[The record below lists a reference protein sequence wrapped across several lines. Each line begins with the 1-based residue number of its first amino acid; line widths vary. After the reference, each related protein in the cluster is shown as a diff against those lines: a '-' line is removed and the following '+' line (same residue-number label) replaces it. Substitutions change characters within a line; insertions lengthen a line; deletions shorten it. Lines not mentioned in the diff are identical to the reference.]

1 MKTDTLKILMLED
14 STADAEMIQRLLKKN
29 NVNCLFNVMMS
40 KAAYELALDEF
51 RPDLILS
58 DNVLLQFTA
67 TEALEILQQRGL
79 HIPFILVTETVSE
92 EFAVG
97 IIKAGAADYLLKNRL
112 IRLPAAIEAALKIAQ
127 AEKKKL
133 AFEKKLIRSEKRFR
147 GLVENNMSII
157 LLADQNLVATFLSSS
172 ATAITGWN
180 NAEFERVDT
189 KEYIHPGDR
198 VMMQGIMDKALA
210 NQGKAFPVS
219 LRVRHKN
226 GYYISLEGK
235 INNMM
240 HDPHVG
246 GIITNLTDVTQRV
259 AAEKK
264 IIRVNRLYYFISQI
278 NKMIVRT
285 ADEATLFAE
294 ACRIAVDL
302 GNFKMA
308 WIGIV
313 DEATQQVVPVIY
325 AGDEKE
331 YLTKIKIISVAEIAE
346 GREPASDAI
355 RQGKNIICNDIENDG
370 QMAPWKSAA
379 LERGYLSSMSV
390 PIKKFGK
397 VAGVFSFYAGH
408 KNFFDAEEI
417 LLLEEATGDV
427 GFALELFDKKVL
439 QTKADVMVAA
449 SEQRY
454 HTLTE
459 TAPVGIFHTDVDGN
473 TTYVNPCWSQI
484 SGLSFKE
491 ALGNGWLNAVY
502 KEDKE
507 ALIKGWQNA
516 TTAREISFSQYRF
529 VHPDG
534 SLVWVIGQAIP
545 ERNAQKKIV
554 GYVGTITNVTSLKI
568 AEDIILKEKQL
579 SETIINN
586 LPGIFY
592 LYDTTGKFIRW
603 NRNFE
608 IVTGYSGK
616 EIAIMKPVDFYDE
629 DQKEI
634 ITARIKTVFKK
645 KSPGIEVELFTKTSK
660 KIPYYLNSLAINFEG
675 KKCILGMGLDLSER
689 KKAEEEIK
697 KANERYE
704 LIGKAASDGLWDW
717 NLEKNQLWS
726 NISHQQLYGLSMADA
741 VPGFE
746 EWKQRIHP
754 EEREQTV
761 KNFEEATASDRSNLI
776 DEYRFYT
783 ENKGWVD
790 IYGRTF
796 IERDKAGKAIR
807 LIGSMMDITESKKAA
822 AEITAA
828 NKRFEMIAAATNDAL
843 FELDILTG
851 RTWHNKAF
859 LNIFN
864 GGNEVKNIIPTK
876 KLWRAKIHP
885 DDKERVINKLEKTYA
900 GHSLTWTDEFR
911 FQKADGSYGTFYD
924 RASITRNEEGT
935 PVRLVG
941 SMIEITELKQ
951 AEEKLKEQKAQLQAL
966 SDNLPGVTLFQVMLE
981 PDGSMHFTYLSSGV
995 KALAGKDAEE
1005 VLNNPSV
1012 LYKLIVHEDR
1022 TRFIAAQN
1030 ESLRL
1035 MGIFNVELRCR
1046 IYTGEMRWLNII
1058 STPTKLDDGRTIW
1071 DGFYIDITDR
1081 KKAAEAIM
1089 LSNERYNLVAKA
1101 TNDSIWDLNIV
1112 TGETTRTGDG
1122 FKTLFGYNN
1131 RAGINSNTAFHQF
1144 VHPED
1149 LSAAKNSMLQVFNN
1163 SREFYWEKEYR
1174 FLKANGRYAHVYDKG
1189 FIIRDKNGKAIRMIG
1204 STQDITRLKEN
1215 EFHLIKL
1222 NNTLQ
1227 TQAKALADSNAELEQ
1242 FAYVASHDLQ
1252 EPLRMVTSFLILL
1265 EKKYGNI
1272 IDESG
1277 KRYIHFAVDGAKRM
1291 RQIILDLLELS
1302 KVGRKEGE
1310 PETINLNIQIQE
1322 IIGIFQKDIDDKNAV
1337 IEVGELP
1344 VIYAYKPS
1352 VRQVFQNLIGNAI
1365 KYKKN
1370 NIAAHIKITAIGVK
1384 DYWQFAI
1391 ADNGVGIEQEYFDR
1405 IFIIFQRLHNQ
1416 NEFSGT
1422 GIGLAIS
1429 KKIIENLDG
1438 KIWLTSEFGKGST
1451 FYFTIKK

>member
-1 MKTDTLKILMLED
+1 MKTDALKILLLED
-14 STADAEMIQRLLKKN
+14 NTADAEMIEWLMKKN
-29 NVNCLFNVMMS
+29 EVNCLFKVMMS

-51 RPDLILS
+51 KPDIILS
-58 DNVLLQFTA
+58 DNAMPQFTA
-67 TEALEILQQRGL
+67 TEALTLLQQRKL
-79 HIPFILVTETVSE
+79 HIPFILVTGNVSE
-92 EFAVG
+92 EFAAG
-97 IIKAGAADYLLKNRL
+97 IIKAGAADYLLKDRL
-112 IRLPAAIEAALKIAQ
+112 TRLPAAIEAALKITQ
-127 AEKKKL
+127 AEKEKL
-133 AFEKKLIRSEKRFR
+133 ASEKKLIQSEQRFR
-147 GLVENNMSII
+147 ALVQNNMSII
-157 LLADQNLVATFLSSS
+157 SLVDENLITTFRSSS
-172 ATAITGWN
+172 TFAITGWN
-180 NAEFERVDT
+180 NAEFERIDS
-189 KEYIHPGDR
+189 KEYIHPSDIA
-198 VMMQGIMDKALA
+198 MIKEIMNNALA
-210 NQGKAFPVS
+210 NPGKALPVS

-226 GYYISLEGK
+226 GHYIWLQGV
-235 INNMM
+235 INNML
-240 HDPHVG
+240 HDPYVG
-246 GIITNLTDVTQRV
+246 GIITNLSDVTQRV
-259 AAEKK
+259 KAEKK
-264 IIRVNRLYYFISQI
+264 ISKVNRLYYFISQI
-278 NKMIVRT
+278 NQMIVRT
-285 ADEATLFAE
+285 TDEATLFAE

-313 DEATQQVVPVIY
+313 DETIQQVIPVMY
-325 AGDEKE
+325 AGEEKE
-331 YLTKIKIISVAEIAE
+331 YLTEIKIISVVEI
-346 GREPASDAI
+346 GKDIEPAGAAI
-355 RQGKNIICNDIENDG
+355 RQGKPITCNDIENG
-370 QMAPWKSAA
+370 VQMVPWKTAA

-397 VAGVFSFYAGH
+397 VKGVFCFYSGE

-417 LLLEEATGDV
+417 LLLEEATDDV
-427 GFALELFDKKVL
+427 GFALELFDKEVL
-439 QTKADVMVAA
+439 RTKADTMVAA

-454 HTLTE
+454 HALAE
-459 TAPVGIFHTDVDGN
+459 TAPVGIFHTDADGN

-507 ALIKGWQNA
+507 ALIRGWQNA
-516 TTAREISFSQYRF
+516 TTTSEISLSQYRF
-529 VHPDG
+529 VKPDG
-534 SLVWVIGQAIP
+534 TFVWVIGRAIP
-545 ERNAQKKIV
+545 ERNAEKKII

-592 LYDTTGKFIRW
+592 LYDSTGKFIKW

-616 EIAIMKPVDFYDE
+616 EIAGMKSIDFYDE
-629 DQKEI
+629 DQKEL
-634 ITARIKTVFKK
+634 ITARIKTLLQKTL
-645 KSPGIEVELFTKTSK
+645 PGIEVELFTKARN

-675 KKCILGMGLDLSER
+675 KACILGMGLDLSER
-689 KKAEEEIK
+689 KKAEVEIK

-704 LIGKAASDGLWDW
+704 LIGKAANDGLWDW
-717 NLEKNQLWS
+717 NLEKKQLWG
-726 NISHQQLYGLSMADA
+726 NLSHQQLYGLSMTDT

-754 EEREQTV
+754 EDRELTV
-761 KNFEEATASDRSNLI
+761 KNFEEAIASDRSNLI
-776 DEYRFYT
+776 EEYRFYT
-783 ENKGWVD
+783 ENKEWIN
-790 IYGRTF
+790 IYARIF
-796 IERDKAGKAIR
+796 IERDKVGKVIR
-807 LIGSMMDITESKKAA
+807 LIGSMMDVTESKKAA
-822 AEITAA
+822 AEIIAA
-828 NKRFEMIAAATNDAL
+828 NKRFEMIATATNDAI
-843 FELDILTG
+843 FEVDMLNGIG
-851 RTWHNKAF
+851 WHNKAF
-859 LNIFN
+859 LDIFN
-864 GGNEVKNIIPTK
+864 GGSEVENIVPTK
-876 KLWRAKIHP
+876 ELWRAKIHP
-885 DDKERVINKLEKTYA
+885 QDRERVINKAEKAYA
-900 GHSLTWTDEFR
+900 GDSLSWTDEFR

-924 RASITRNEEGT
+924 RASIIRNEEGK
-935 PVRLVG
+935 PVRLIG

-951 AEEKLKEQKAQLQAL
+951 AEEKLKEQKAQLQTL
-966 SDNLPGVTLFQVMLE
+966 SDNLPGVMLFQVMLDL
-981 PDGSMHFTYLSSGV
+981 DGTMHFTYLSSGV
-995 KALAGKDAEE
+995 KALTGKDPEE

-1012 LYKLIVHEDR
+1012 LYELIVEEDR
-1022 TRFIAAQN
+1022 SRFIDAQN
-1030 ESLRL
+1030 ESLRT
-1035 MGIFNVELRCR
+1035 MGIFNAELRCR

-1058 STPTKLDDGRTIW
+1058 STPTKLADGRTIR

-1081 KKAAEAIM
+1081 KKAEEAIM

-1122 FKTLFGYNN
+1122 FKTLFGYDNQ
-1131 RAGINSNTAFHQF
+1131 AGINSDSSFAQL

-1149 LSAAKNSMLQVFNN
+1149 LPAAKNSLLLAFNHPD
-1163 SREFYWEKEYR
+1163 EFYWEREYR
-1174 FLKANGRYAHVYDKG
+1174 FLKANRQYAHVYDKG

-1215 EFHLIKL
+1215 EFHLLKL

-1265 EKKYGNI
+1265 EKNYGNI

-1310 PETINLNIQIQE
+1310 PETIDLNIQIKE
-1322 IIGIFQKDIDDKNAV
+1322 ILRIFQKDINDKNAV

-1365 KYKKN
+1365 KYKKSN
-1370 NIAAHIKITAIGVK
+1370 MAAHIKITAIAVK
-1384 DYWQFAI
+1384 DHWQFAVS
-1391 ADNGVGIEQEYFDR
+1391 DNGIGIEEEYFDR

-1422 GIGLAIS
+1422 GIGLAIT
-1429 KKIIENLDG
+1429 KKIIENLGG

-1451 FYFTIKK
+1451 FYFTLKK